1 MKFIYYPK
9 CSTCKKALDF
19 LNNNNIKCEL
29 RDIKESR
36 PTKEEISKWS
46 KDNNIDIQKF
56 FNTSGL
62 LYRNNNLSVKT
73 KTMND
78 NEKLDLLSS
87 DGMMVKRP
95 ILITDDNKVILGF
108 KIEEYKKLI

>member
-9 CSTCKKALDF
+9 CTTCKKALDY
-19 LNNNNIKCEL
+19 LNKNNIKCDL
-29 RDIKESR
+29 RDIKTDN
-36 PTKEEISKWS
+36 PTKEEIISWSNKSKL
-46 KDNNIDIQKF
+46 DIQKF

-73 KTMND
+73 KTMSD
-78 NEKLDLLSS
+78 LEKIELLSS

-95 ILITDDNKVILGF
+95 ILVKDDGSVIVGF
-108 KIEEYKKLI
+108 KESEYEKLK

>member
-9 CSTCKKALDF
+9 CTTCKKALDY
-19 LNNNNIKCEL
+19 LNKNNISCEL
-29 RDIKESR
+29 RDIKENK
-36 PTKEEISKWS
+36 PTKEEIIKWS
-46 KDNNIDIQKF
+46 KDNNLDIQKF

-62 LYRNNNLSVKT
+62 LYRNNNLSIKT

-78 NEKLDLLSS
+78 EEKLELLSS

-95 ILITDDNKVILGF
+95 ILITDDGKVLLGF
-108 KIEEYKKLI
+108 KESEYEKLK